1 MHFFILILSPC
12 LLLDF
17 AGAFL
22 QHSADRHF
30 RPVTDAGPARG
41 ILGKLKGW
49 ITRLIQRCERIPTNW
64 VGMFRKEEARGWL
77 DEWISGS
84 MDHG

>member
-22 QHSADRHF
+22 QHCADRHF
-30 RPVTDAGPARG
+30 RAVTDAGPARG

-49 ITRLIQRCERIPTNW
+49 ITRLIQRCGEDPDKLRRDVP
-64 VGMFRKEEARGWL
+64 
-77 DEWISGS
+77 
-84 MDHG
+84 